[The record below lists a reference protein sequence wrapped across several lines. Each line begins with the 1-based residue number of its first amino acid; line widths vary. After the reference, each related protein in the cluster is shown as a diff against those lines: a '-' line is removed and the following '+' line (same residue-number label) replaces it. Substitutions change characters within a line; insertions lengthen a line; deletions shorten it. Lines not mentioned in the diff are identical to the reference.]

1 MNEKPPRR
9 FTVRY
14 GAALAFADA
23 RHRGHVRKDTDI
35 PYVSH
40 LVSVSALVMEHG
52 GDEDEAIA
60 ALLHDAIEDRGGS
73 DPTLL
78 KEEIEANFGAPVL
91 AIVLGCSDSTTSV
104 NKPDWET
111 RKRAYVAHLA
121 TAPAGVLRV
130 SCADKLHNARAILHD
145 YRALGEPLWTRFGI
159 ARGNAEVGR
168 ARQLWYYRELVR
180 AFRARGAAVPAGLVD
195 ELHRVVTELHELA
208 RSRGAVFAEG
218 ELDIAAIPPPTS
230 T

>member
-1 MNEKPPRR
+1 MNENPPRR
-9 FTVRY
+9 FTGRY
-14 GAALAFADA
+14 GAALTFAEEK
-23 RHRGHVRKDTDI
+23 HRGHVRKDTDI

-60 ALLHDAIEDRGGS
+60 GLLHDVIEERGGD
-73 DPTLL
+73 DPEHL
-78 KEEIEANFGAPVL
+78 KAEIEAKFGARVL
-91 AIVLGCSDSTTSV
+91 GIVLGCSDSTTSV

-121 TAPAGVLRV
+121 TAPAEVLRV

-159 ARGNAEVGR
+159 GRGNAEVGR
-168 ARQLWYYRELVR
+168 AKQLWYYRELLR
-180 AFRARGAAVPAGLVD
+180 AFRGRGVAVPAGLVD
-195 ELHRVVTELHELA
+195 ELHRVVTTLHELA
-208 RSRGAVFAEG
+208 RDRGAVFDEG
-218 ELDIAAIPPPTS
+218 ALGF
-230 T
+230 